1 MFWSLAIRLDPRSGA
16 AMARNKYAEG
26 KQRAGLPSAKPW
38 LPVVVELPPF
48 SQKWGQYRLTE
59 EDRTTMLEAILSD
72 PEGWP
77 VQKGTA
83 GARKARF
90 ASQDIDR
97 GASGGYRVFYAAF
110 RKYDKL
116 VLITLFPKN
125 AQANLSRAG
134 QNLVAQLLREIE
146 HEMEQIAREEAAR
159 SQQRRR

>member
-1 MFWSLAIRLDPRSGA
+1 
-16 AMARNKYAEG
+16 MARKKDAQGEQ
-26 KQRAGLPSAKPW
+26 KADAPSAKPW

-59 EDRTTMLEAILSD
+59 EDRTAMLEAILSD

-90 ASQDIDR
+90 ASQDLDR
-97 GASGGYRVFYAAF
+97 GSSGGYRVFYAAF

-134 QNLVAQLLREIE
+134 QNLVAELLREIE
-146 HEMEQIAREEAAR
+146 QDMERIAREEAAR
-159 SQQRRR
+159 SQERTGS

>member
-1 MFWSLAIRLDPRSGA
+1 
-16 AMARNKYAEG
+16 MARKKEAQGE
-26 KQRAGLPSAKPW
+26 QRAGPPSGKPW
-38 LPVVVELPPF
+38 LPVVMELPPF

-59 EDRTTMLEAILSD
+59 EDRTAMLEAILSD

-90 ASQDIDR
+90 ASQDLDR

-116 VLITLFPKN
+116 VLITLFRKS

-146 HEMEQIAREEAAR
+146 HEMEQISREEAVR
-159 SQQRRR
+159 TQQRRR